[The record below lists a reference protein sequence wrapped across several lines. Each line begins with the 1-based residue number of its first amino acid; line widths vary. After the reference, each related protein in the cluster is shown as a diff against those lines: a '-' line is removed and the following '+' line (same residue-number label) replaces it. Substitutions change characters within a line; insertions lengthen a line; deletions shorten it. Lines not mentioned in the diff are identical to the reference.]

1 MMVNLVVEH
10 LTDVHL
16 LKRVLRCA
24 GEPCLR
30 LVEGGSSRSAL
41 SLASSVR
48 GAWREPVI
56 LLLAAHSVDEES
68 MQVRREDEEDM
79 LAMDG
84 SPLRA
89 ELVFAVPELEVVLF
103 HDPAVLERTLA
114 VEMTD
119 EDRIEAR
126 FIPKKV
132 LARLIERSERF
143 ADVAQLIEALD
154 EWAVRRIAEHPLI
167 RQLEA
172 LIAEVRAN
180 PVKEELLLRRTG

>member
-1 MMVNLVVEH
+1 MMVNLIVEDV
-10 LTDVHL
+10 TDVRL

-24 GEPCLR
+24 GDACLR
-30 LVEGGSSRSAL
+30 LIEAGSGRSVL

-89 ELVFAVPELEVVLF
+89 DLVFAVPELETVLF
-103 HDPAVLERTLA
+103 HDPAVLERLLSVALT
-114 VEMTD
+114 E

-132 LARLIERSERF
+132 LARLIERSRF
-143 ADVAQLIEALD
+143 ADVTELIDALD
-154 EWAVRRIAEHPLI
+154 EWAVRRVAEHPLI
-167 RQLEA
+167 RKLEA